1 MSYNYYVYILTNYY
15 RNVLYVGVTNDLIR
29 RILQHKSGQGG
40 AFTRKYRVHILVHYE
55 ATTDIFGA
63 LEREKEIKGWSRAKK
78 DLLINTLN
86 PFREDLLPM
95 IM

>member
-1 MSYNYYVYILTNYY
+1 
-15 RNVLYVGVTNDLIR
+15 
-29 RILQHKSGQGG
+29 
-40 AFTRKYRVHILVHYE
+40 VHYE